1 MSEGMR
7 ELSGTTELARMTSW
21 LSLDHEKKNIREILE
36 VNVFENNRVVKFWNT
51 IQYNNV

>member
-21 LSLDHEKKNIREILE
+21 LLQLSHDHENKNMREILE
-36 VNVFENNRVVKFWNT
+36 VNVFENKRVIK
-51 IQYNNV
+51 I